1 MSKGWTGRILRVD
14 LSRME
19 VKVWNYPS
27 DLAYNYIGGRG
38 FAIKILWDELKPG
51 TDPLSP
57 GNILIF
63 AAGPLTGLVLPCSG
77 KMVVASKSPL
87 TGGYGDGNVGSWAAV
102 QMRKAGFD
110 AVVITG
116 ASKKPIYLYIEDD
129 KVEFNSADN
138 LWGKDTFTVERRLRE
153 IYGKDVGILTI
164 GPAGENL
171 VKYATIMSQEG
182 RSGGRPGLGAVMGS
196 KKLKAVVFK
205 GTKDIPVDSPEEL
218 KRLGGEGYTSL
229 KSRSGYDFWVR
240 QGTMMTIEWAQR
252 VSVLPTYNFREGVFE
267 YADRIDGFTMEK
279 IKIAQ
284 KCCPYCGMPCGNVVR
299 DAEGKASELDYENV
313 AMLGSNIGLGDLGR
327 VAVLNRLADMYGV
340 DTISLGST
348 IAFFM
353 EACEKKIVKD
363 YTLEWGDFKKTVEL
377 IHDIVYRRGIGS
389 LLAEGVRE
397 ASRRLGGNSWK
408 WAMHVKGLE
417 ISAYN
422 CHAAPG
428 MALAFS
434 TSPIGAHHKDAWVI
448 LWEISYGRYKIA
460 KDKVLKVIEFQRI
473 RGGIFETL
481 VVCRLPW
488 IELGFELDWYLKYFK
503 LATGYTITLNDYY
516 TIGDRIYSLIRAF
529 WIREYHGNWGRHMDI
544 PPARWFEE
552 PLTKGPLKGSKLSME
567 GYNQLLSWYYEV
579 RGWDERGVPRKR
591 TLEKLG
597 LSFVISELEK
607 YITLNQ

>member
-1 MSKGWTGRILRVD
+1 
-14 LSRME
+14 
-19 VKVWNYPS
+19 
-27 DLAYNYIGGRG
+27 
-38 FAIKILWDELKPG
+38 
-51 TDPLSP
+51 
-57 GNILIF
+57 
-63 AAGPLTGLVLPCSG
+63 
-77 KMVVASKSPL
+77 
-87 TGGYGDGNVGSWAAV
+87 
-102 QMRKAGFD
+102 
-110 AVVITG
+110 
-116 ASKKPIYLYIEDD
+116 
-129 KVEFNSADN
+129 
-138 LWGKDTFTVERRLRE
+138 
-153 IYGKDVGILTI
+153 
-164 GPAGENL
+164 
-171 VKYATIMSQEG
+171 KYATIMSQEG

>member
-1 MSKGWTGRILRVD
+1 
-14 LSRME
+14 ME

-205 GTKDIPVDSPEEL
+205 GTKDIPVDNPEEL

-252 VSVLPTYNFREGVFE
+252 VSVLPTYNFREG
-267 YADRIDGFTMEK
+267 
-279 IKIAQ
+279 
-284 KCCPYCGMPCGNVVR
+284 
-299 DAEGKASELDYENV
+299 
-313 AMLGSNIGLGDLGR
+313 
-327 VAVLNRLADMYGV
+327 
-340 DTISLGST
+340 
-348 IAFFM
+348 
-353 EACEKKIVKD
+353 
-363 YTLEWGDFKKTVEL
+363 
-377 IHDIVYRRGIGS
+377 
-389 LLAEGVRE
+389 
-397 ASRRLGGNSWK
+397 
-408 WAMHVKGLE
+408 
-417 ISAYN
+417 
-422 CHAAPG
+422 
-428 MALAFS
+428 
-434 TSPIGAHHKDAWVI
+434 
-448 LWEISYGRYKIA
+448 
-460 KDKVLKVIEFQRI
+460 
-473 RGGIFETL
+473 
-481 VVCRLPW
+481 
-488 IELGFELDWYLKYFK
+488 
-503 LATGYTITLNDYY
+503 
-516 TIGDRIYSLIRAF
+516 
-529 WIREYHGNWGRHMDI
+529 
-544 PPARWFEE
+544 
-552 PLTKGPLKGSKLSME
+552 
-567 GYNQLLSWYYEV
+567 
-579 RGWDERGVPRKR
+579 
-591 TLEKLG
+591 
-597 LSFVISELEK
+597 
-607 YITLNQ
+607 